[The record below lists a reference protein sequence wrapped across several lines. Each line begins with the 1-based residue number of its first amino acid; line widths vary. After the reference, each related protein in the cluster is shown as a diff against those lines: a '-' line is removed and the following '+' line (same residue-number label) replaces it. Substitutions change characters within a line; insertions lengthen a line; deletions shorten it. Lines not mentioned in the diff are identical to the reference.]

1 MKKCWAVNNKKYLTM
16 LTCYYFKVSVALW
29 KTMFIDVVT
38 SFTGGKWFNVTC
50 HTMEF
55 IIRVTKT
62 RAAFSYRAIFL
73 LILLGIPSFTFFLCF
88 FEFAFFCSPKPQR
101 TVGCLLRYTTIW
113 KLNSFILCRN
123 TSPSRNETINSRFFY
138 TLV

>member
-1 MKKCWAVNNKKYLTM
+1 MKKCWAVNNKKYLTR
-16 LTCYYFKVSVALW
+16 LICHYFKVSVALW

-38 SFTGGKWFNVTC
+38 YSTGAKWFNVTC

-62 RAAFSYRAIFL
+62 RAAFSYKVIFL
-73 LILLGIPSFTFFLCF
+73 LILLGMLSFTFFLCF
-88 FEFAFFCSPKPQR
+88 FKFAFLCSPKPQR

-113 KLNSFILCRN
+113 KLNFLFCA
-123 TSPSRNETINSRFFY
+123 ETKVLPVMKQIIAGFF
-138 TLV
+138 TR

>member
-1 MKKCWAVNNKKYLTM
+1 MKKCWAVNNKKYLTR
-16 LTCYYFKVSVALW
+16 LTCHYFKVSVALW

-38 SFTGGKWFNVTC
+38 YSTGAKWFNVTC

-62 RAAFSYRAIFL
+62 RAAFSYKVIFL
-73 LILLGIPSFTFFLCF
+73 LILLGMLSFTFFLCF
-88 FEFAFFCSPKPQR
+88 FKFAFLCSPKPQQ

-113 KLNSFILCRN
+113 KLNFFILRRN
-123 TSPSRNETINSRFFY
+123 KSPSRNETINCRFFY